1 LLYVTQRFIG
11 AKAVDRQ
18 RRLVMTGPI
27 SGTPATA
34 IDKKLADAMCA
45 NRGDGHQASHH
56 DTCGFVATH
65 LYRFQWGNFHTQDN
79 EHSDFRIYDRDLLGR
94 RFGADG
100 RR

>member
-1 LLYVTQRFIG
+1 MLYVTQRFIG

-34 IDKKLADAMCA
+34 IDKKLADAVRA
-45 NRGDGHQASHH
+45 NRGDGHRASHH

-79 EHSDFRIYDRDLLGR
+79 EHSDIRIYDRDLLGR